1 MPRPKKCRRVCGV
14 PPCAAFGPKD
24 GAAPCETV
32 PLALDEYE
40 TIRLIDLEGLQ
51 QEQAAQAMGVG
62 RATVQAIY
70 TSARRKLA
78 DCVVHGK
85 LSRGGKCQTGS
96 GKRGFPLP
104 VLFGEGNVY
113 EALKFVAGEFGNAIE
128 ACL

>member
-24 GAAPCETV
+24 GAAPCESV

-85 LSRGGKCQTGS
+85 LLDIGGGDVELCPGREHCRRSCRHQQCPWKGGQKTQ
-96 GKRGFPLP
+96 
-104 VLFGEGNVY
+104 
-113 EALKFVAGEFGNAIE
+113 
-128 ACL
+128 